1 MRPCPYCAQTIGDD
15 SQSCPCCR
23 ANLAWPPALT
33 SGGETNGKAI
43 GSLVC
48 GILFL
53 FPPSA
58 VLAVIMGHLSLS
70 EIRRSAGR
78 LGGKGMAIAGLVLGY
93 IGLAIFPILIIA
105 AIAIPN
111 LLRAKMAA
119 NEASAVASLREYNE
133 ALVAY
138 AAQCPKQGYPPDPTY
153 LELEDSDAVTCP
165 QAQAG
170 QRNVPKAGALP
181 MKSGYR
187 FFYIP
192 MQYDGEGHISKYG
205 LSADPVN
212 PGATGVKH
220 FYTDETGVIR
230 FTLFGGADSKSPP
243 VQSGVQ
249 H

>member
-1 MRPCPYCAQTIGDD
+1 MRSCPYCAQTIGDD
-15 SQSCPCCR
+15 AQACPYCR
-23 ANLAWPPALT
+23 ANLVWPTAQP
-33 SGGETNGKAI
+33 GGETSGKAI

-48 GILFL
+48 GILFF

-93 IGLAIFPILIIA
+93 AGLAWVPILIIA

-111 LLRAKMAA
+111 LMRSKMAA
-119 NEASAVASLREYNE
+119 NEASAIASLREYND
-133 ALVAY
+133 ALEEY
-138 AAQCPKQGYPPDPTY
+138 AAQCPKQGYPPDSTY
-153 LELEDSDAVTCP
+153 IGVEDSGAVTCP
-165 QAQAG
+165 QAQSG

-187 FFYIP
+187 FIYTP

-205 LSADPVN
+205 LSGDPIT

-230 FTLFGGADSKSPP
+230 FTLRGGADSKSPP
-243 VQSGVQ
+243 VQ
-249 H
+249 

>member
-1 MRPCPYCAQTIGDD
+1 MG
-15 SQSCPCCR
+15 
-23 ANLAWPPALT
+23 
-33 SGGETNGKAI
+33 GGETSGKAI

-48 GILFL
+48 GILFF

-93 IGLAIFPILIIA
+93 AGLAWVSILIIA

-119 NEASAVASLREYNE
+119 NEASAVASLREYND
-133 ALVAY
+133 ALEEF
-138 AAQCPKQGYPPDPTY
+138 AAQCPEQGYPSDPAY
-153 LELEDSDAVTCP
+153 IGLEDSSGAITCP
-165 QAQAG
+165 QAQVS
-170 QRNVPKAGALP
+170 QKNVPKAGALP
-181 MKSGYR
+181 VKAGYR

-192 MQYDGEGHISKYG
+192 MQYDGKGHISKYG
-205 LSADPVN
+205 MSGDPVA
-212 PGATGVKH
+212 PGATGTRH

-230 FTLFGGADSKSPP
+230 YALFGGADSKSPP
-243 VQSGVQ
+243 VQ
-249 H
+249 

>member
-15 SQSCPCCR
+15 AQNCPYCR
-23 ANLAWPPALT
+23 ANVVWP
-33 SGGETNGKAI
+33 SGMGGGETSGKAI

-48 GILFL
+48 GILFF

-93 IGLAIFPILIIA
+93 AGLAWVPILIIA

-119 NEASAVASLREYNE
+119 NEASAVASLREYND
-133 ALVAY
+133 ALEEF
-138 AAQCPKQGYPPDPTY
+138 AAQCPEQGYPPDPAY
-153 LELEDSDAVTCP
+153 IGLEDSSGAITCP
-165 QAQAG
+165 QAQVS
-170 QRNVPKAGALP
+170 QKNVPKAGALP
-181 MKSGYR
+181 VKAGYR

-192 MQYDGEGHISKYG
+192 MQYDGKGHILKYG
-205 LSADPVN
+205 LSGDPVA
-212 PGATGVKH
+212 PGATGTRH

-230 FTLFGGADSKSPP
+230 YALFGGADSKSPP
-243 VQSGVQ
+243 VQ
-249 H
+249 

>member
-1 MRPCPYCAQTIGDD
+1 MRPCPFCAQTIDD
-15 SQSCPCCR
+15 HAPVCPFCR
-23 ANLAWPPALT
+23 ANLAGAPAVYSEPET
-33 SGGETNGKAI
+33 SGKAI

-48 GILFL
+48 GILFF

-78 LGGKGMAIAGLVLGY
+78 LSGKGMAIAGLVLGY
-93 IGLAIFPILIIA
+93 AGLAWVPILIIA

-119 NEASAVASLREYNE
+119 NETSAIATLREYNDTLE
-133 ALVAY
+133 EY
-138 AAQCPKQGYPPDPTY
+138 AAQCPNRGYPPDPTY
-153 LELEDSDAVTCP
+153 IGENSAVTCP
-165 QAQAG
+165 QALSG

-205 LSADPVN
+205 LSGDPIT
-212 PGATGVKH
+212 PGTTGAKH

-230 FTLFGGADSKSPP
+230 FTLRGGADSKSPP
-243 VQSGVQ
+243 VQ
-249 H
+249 

>member
-15 SQSCPCCR
+15 AQTCPYCR
-23 ANLAWPPALT
+23 ANLVWPSGMAA
-33 SGGETNGKAI
+33 GGETSGKAI

-48 GILFL
+48 GILFF

-58 VLAVIMGHLSLS
+58 VLAIIMGHLSLS

-93 IGLAIFPILIIA
+93 AGLAWVPILIIA

-111 LLRAKMAA
+111 LLRSKMAA
-119 NEASAVASLREYNE
+119 NEASAVASLREYND
-133 ALVAY
+133 ALKEY
-138 AAQCPKQGYPPDPTY
+138 AAQCPEQGYPPDPAFIG
-153 LELEDSDAVTCP
+153 LEDSSGAITCP
-165 QAQAG
+165 QAQTG
-170 QRNVPKAGALP
+170 QKNVPKAGALP

-192 MQYDGEGHISKYG
+192 MQYDREGHISKYG
-205 LSADPVN
+205 LSGDPIT
-212 PGATGVKH
+212 PGTTGVRH

-230 FTLFGGADSKSPP
+230 FALRGGADSKSLPI
-243 VQSGVQ
+243 Q
-249 H
+249 